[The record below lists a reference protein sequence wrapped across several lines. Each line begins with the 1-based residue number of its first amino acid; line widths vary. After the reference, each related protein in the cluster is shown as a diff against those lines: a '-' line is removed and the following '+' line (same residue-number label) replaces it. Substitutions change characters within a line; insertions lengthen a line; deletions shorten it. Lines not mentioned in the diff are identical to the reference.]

1 MNAQFFKPNNTS
13 ANKTH
18 TTIHCPPN
26 RRARTSFPQSRCSTA
41 IQSRCS
47 NPRAQRK
54 IHITT
59 SDETRIATCANRVV
73 GKLFRTDAA
82 IHVCKTNVQCALA
95 QKHCADNRWSA
106 TLHGNRLQRSTSTHY
121 RLPAVEVT
129 SNIHMSTHKSCLQNW
144 VCFWTTS

>member
-1 MNAQFFKPNNTS
+1 MNAQFFKP
-13 ANKTH
+13 
-18 TTIHCPPN
+18 TT
-26 RRARTSFPQSRCSTA
+26 RARTKLTPLYIARQTGGHHRFRNQDA
-41 IQSRCS
+41 
-47 NPRAQRK
+47 AQ
-54 IHITT
+54 
-59 SDETRIATCANRVV
+59 
-73 GKLFRTDAA
+73 LFRVDAQ
-82 IHVCKTNVQCALA
+82 IHVLKERYTSQHPMRHALPLVQIELWVNCSGQTRQFTCGKTNVQCALA